1 MMKKLL
7 RKNINPWQLIG
18 YGVASLIGLSIIMLA
33 MMFYLDVR
41 TVVSDDAEDELER
54 DYLTLTKPVGMVNL
68 SSNRTC
74 FTEDEIEDLK
84 AQHWVKRVGE
94 FTASDF
100 EVSASVQ
107 FGQRNMSTALFFESV
122 PDEFID
128 IDTHG
133 WTFNPNN
140 PVINII
146 LPKDYLALYNFGFAS
161 SQGLPQVGEG
171 LLSSIPMQ
179 VTISGNGRAD
189 TYTARIIG
197 FSTRINTVAVP
208 AELIKWAHGIYGKS
222 EEQKLPSR
230 LIVEVSAKGDPA
242 IKEYLE
248 ANHYE
253 TAKDNANDGKMA
265 YILSVITAVVIAIG
279 AIITALAFFILTLSL
294 YLLLERNHEMLHK
307 LMLLGYSPSRVGS
320 YYYVMVAVINTI
332 VCLGAIA
339 VLLVI
344 SPVWETQLEA
354 IGMTSV
360 SPVSIILS
368 GIAFTFVMTI
378 VNIVIIR
385 TRIRSYFS

>member
-1 MMKKLL
+1 
-7 RKNINPWQLIG
+7 
-18 YGVASLIGLSIIMLA
+18 
-33 MMFYLDVR
+33 
-41 TVVSDDAEDELER
+41 
-54 DYLTLTKPVGMVNL
+54 
-68 SSNRTC
+68 
-74 FTEDEIEDLK
+74 
-84 AQHWVKRVGE
+84 
-94 FTASDF
+94 
-100 EVSASVQ
+100 
-107 FGQRNMSTALFFESV
+107 
-122 PDEFID
+122 
-128 IDTHG
+128 
-133 WTFNPNN
+133 
-140 PVINII
+140 
-146 LPKDYLALYNFGFAS
+146 
-161 SQGLPQVGEG
+161 
-171 LLSSIPMQ
+171 
-179 VTISGNGRAD
+179 
-189 TYTARIIG
+189 
-197 FSTRINTVAVP
+197 
-208 AELIKWAHGIYGKS
+208 
-222 EEQKLPSR
+222 
-230 LIVEVSAKGDPA
+230 
-242 IKEYLE
+242 
-248 ANHYE
+248 
-253 TAKDNANDGKMA
+253 MA

>member
-7 RKNINPWQLIG
+7 SKNINIWQLIG
-18 YGVASLIGLSIIMLA
+18 YAVASLIGLSIIMLA

-54 DYLTLTKPVGMVNL
+54 DYLTLTKPVGMVNI

-74 FTEDEIEDLK
+74 FTQDEIDDLA
-84 AQHWVKRVGE
+84 AQPWVKRVGK
-94 FTASDF
+94 FMASDF

-107 FGQRNMSTALFFESV
+107 FGQRSMSTALFFESV

-133 WTFNPNN
+133 WSFDPAH
-140 PVINII
+140 PIINII

-179 VTISGNGRAD
+179 ITISGNGKTG
-189 TYTARIIG
+189 TYSARIIG

-208 AELIKWAHGIYGKS
+208 AELIKWAHGIYGKPT
-222 EEQKLPSR
+222 EQKMPSR

-242 IKEYLE
+242 IKDYLE
-248 ANHYE
+248 SNNYE
-253 TAKDNANDGKMA
+253 TAKDNANDGKIA

-294 YLLLERNHEMLHK
+294 YLLLEKNHEMLHK

-320 YYYVMVAVINTI
+320 YYYIMVAIINAA
-332 VCLGAIA
+332 VCLGAIGI
-339 VLLVI
+339 LLAI

-368 GIAFTFVMTI
+368 GVIFTCVMTA
-378 VNIVIIR
+378 VNILIIR
-385 TRIRSYFS
+385 TRVRSYFS